1 MLAFRM
7 ADRLTKAD
15 VVRIA
20 SLAQLQLTDDEQDR
34 LTRQLADIL
43 DYVNE
48 ISAIDTT
55 SVAPTAYVMITAAS
69 DRSDE
74 VAPSL
79 PPSEALANAPEAALE
94 RGLFKV
100 PRVIG

>member
-1 MLAFRM
+1 M
-7 ADRLTKAD
+7 ADRLTKTD
-15 VVRIA
+15 VLRVA
-20 SLAQLQLTDDEQDR
+20 SLAQLQLTDDEQDL
-34 LTRQLADIL
+34 LTNQLADIL

-48 ISAIDTT
+48 ISAIDTA
-55 SVAPTAYVMITAAS
+55 SVPATANVMTMAAS
-69 DRSDE
+69 DRPDE

-79 PPSEALANAPEAALE
+79 SVSAALDNAPEAAPA